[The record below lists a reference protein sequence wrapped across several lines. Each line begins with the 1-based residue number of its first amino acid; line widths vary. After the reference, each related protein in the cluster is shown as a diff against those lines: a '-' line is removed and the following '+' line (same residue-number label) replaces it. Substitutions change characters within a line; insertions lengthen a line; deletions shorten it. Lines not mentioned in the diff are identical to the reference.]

1 MNSILGAKIKSLR
14 ESKGI
19 TQEQV
24 AEKLGC
30 TRQKYSRLEKGL
42 VDISYASLAV
52 ISKALSV
59 RIKDITSV
67 VDNNFDPEPVYRDN
81 GGSVDSEQFIFI
93 NDMIDTF
100 FAHRKLYHS
109 IKQVDEDE

>member
-19 TQEQV
+19 KQEQV
-24 AEKLGC
+24 ANKLGC

-42 VDISYASLAV
+42 VDISYTSLAA
-52 ISKALSV
+52 ISKALSI
-59 RIKDITSV
+59 RIEDITSV
-67 VDNNFDPEPVYRDN
+67 VENNHDHEPVYRDN

-100 FAHRKLYHS
+100 FAHKKLYQS
-109 IKQVDEDE
+109 IKQVEEDE